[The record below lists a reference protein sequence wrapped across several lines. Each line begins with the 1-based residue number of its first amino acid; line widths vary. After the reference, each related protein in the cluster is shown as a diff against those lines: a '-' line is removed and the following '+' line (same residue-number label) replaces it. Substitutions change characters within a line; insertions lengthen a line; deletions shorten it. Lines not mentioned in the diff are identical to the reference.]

1 MWVICGIIVD
11 KLFNDGD
18 VAVPVTGFKL
28 VDLGT
33 GKFSQISL
41 LEMIN
46 NKNNN
51 ICKPLNLIDTIERW
65 RRSKRSDLRTELCIN
80 NRRLLF
86 RRDTNRWVGLYIKL
100 PLFNSDGS
108 FYFFDAPIFRL
119 NDISESIGVY
129 MDLAT
134 SAIKLIYKGYDVDT
148 GMFTGVKSIYKFADN
163 NRQFGMGNSV
173 YLENLYN
180 IKNLWRRDGVIERLG
195 NFICRLECANRFDI
209 SILNGITFAELRGC
223 SNTKVTLPPTITRVE
238 LLGDTVP
245 ENIQLFISKDTDV
258 NSVINI
264 VKPFINS
271 PNISNELKTVKN
283 NADLFN
289 LCKKYR
295 LRLVIY

>member
-1 MWVICGIIVD
+1 MWVMCGIIVD
-11 KLFNDGD
+11 KPFNDGD

-41 LEMIN
+41 SEMIN

-65 RRSKRSDLRTELCIN
+65 RRSKRSDLRTELCVN
-80 NRRLLF
+80 NRCLLF

-108 FYFFDAPIFRL
+108 FYFFDAPIFRI

-173 YLENLYN
+173 YLENLYD
-180 IKNLWRRDGVIERLG
+180 IKNLWRRDGVIE
-195 NFICRLECANRFDI
+195 
-209 SILNGITFAELRGC
+209 
-223 SNTKVTLPPTITRVE
+223 
-238 LLGDTVP
+238 
-245 ENIQLFISKDTDV
+245 
-258 NSVINI
+258 
-264 VKPFINS
+264 
-271 PNISNELKTVKN
+271 
-283 NADLFN
+283 
-289 LCKKYR
+289 
-295 LRLVIY
+295 

>member
-65 RRSKRSDLRTELCIN
+65 RRSKRSDLRTELCVN

-264 VKPFINS
+264 VKSFINS
-271 PNISNELKTVKN
+271 PTISNELKTVKSN
-283 NADLFN
+283 TDLFN